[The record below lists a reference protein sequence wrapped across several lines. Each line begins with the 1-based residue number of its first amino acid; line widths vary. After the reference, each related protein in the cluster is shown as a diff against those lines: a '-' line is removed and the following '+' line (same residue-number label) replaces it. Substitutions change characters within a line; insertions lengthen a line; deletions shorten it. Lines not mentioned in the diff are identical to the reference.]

1 MVSTF
6 SEELSMILFVF
17 WDLMIRVNQLCKYP
31 LQVFLKVVYN
41 SRLSNVG
48 NTTQLNTRPLMSQ
61 RWPGLDIDTE
71 G

>member
-1 MVSTF
+1 MVTTF
-6 SEELSMILFVF
+6 SEELSMILFVS
-17 WDLMIRVNQLCKYP
+17 WDSMIRVNQLCKYP

-48 NTTQLNTRPLMSQ
+48 NTTQLNTRLLMSQ
-61 RWPGLDIDTE
+61 RLSGPDIDTM